1 MKLSQ
6 LIDALHLAD
15 INADGLD
22 PEVVLCFEPCV
33 LEEGFDWEATEGI
46 SDVRMASEWPLPGE
60 SMIVHEGEKPSKV
73 IIFYDNHFNLDCAK
87 E

>member
-6 LIDALHLAD
+6 LITALTAAQR
-15 INADGLD
+15 NSDGLD

-33 LEEGFDWEATEGI
+33 LKEGFYWEATEGI

-73 IIFYDNHFNLDCAK
+73 IIFYDNHFALESAK

>member
-6 LIDALHLAD
+6 LITALTAAQR
-15 INADGLD
+15 NADGPD
-22 PEVVLCFEPCV
+22 PEVVLAFEPSA
-33 LEEGFDWEATEGI
+33 LEEGFDWDATEGI

-73 IIFYDNHFNLDCAK
+73 IIFYDNHFALESAK

>member
-6 LIDALHLAD
+6 LITALTAAQR
-15 INADGLD
+15 NADGLD

-33 LEEGFDWEATEGI
+33 LEEGFDWESTEGI

-60 SMIVHEGEKPSKV
+60 SMIALEGEKSSKV
-73 IIFYDNHFNLDCAK
+73 TIFYANHFNLDCVK